1 MAEGIVYLD
10 VDDEITSAASRIRS
24 ASGTKVALVVP
35 YGSRIATSR
44 MNFRLLSRE
53 ALMSNK
59 RLSIVSGDAAARSLA
74 ASAGLPVFGAVQ
86 EYEASLV
93 AGSGGDAR
101 GDPVATESGVE
112 PAPAAAAAIAGAAA
126 TPVPAPTGAAD
137 ASSVSRKS
145 QRPKRP
151 PPDERPII
159 PPLAAADDHEDD
171 LRGEDRGEDRP
182 RGRSRAPLLAAIGV
196 VGLAVVVL
204 AVAGYL
210 FLPTA
215 TIALT
220 PRRDTI
226 GPISLTVS
234 ADPLATA
241 VDPTDNVVPA
251 VQVEVPV
258 EAART
263 FKTTGSRVDETA
275 ARGSVVFTNYD
286 TSSGVTIPSGSV
298 VSTEGGIAFRTQS
311 TVILQPAGILPFTPR
326 SDSTNVTAAKTG
338 EAGNV
343 PANTIRV
350 VPQGQNPDLLKVNNP
365 NPTSGGTHTE
375 TPVVTKAEVDKAVAT
390 LQADLQKAFDAAI
403 ADGAGAP
410 ADATLF
416 PTTKA
421 LGVVTPAVD
430 PKTIVGKEVE
440 EFDLRLTATGTV
452 IAVDPR
458 PVADIARA
466 QLTAQVAT
474 DHRLIPDSVVI
485 DVGEG
490 GVGEDGQVT
499 FQATAQAIQVAIV
512 DANALR
518 SLVKGKTPA
527 EAEAAL
533 VPFGRATVTL
543 WPAWVSTVT
552 SVDARLT
559 VTVDDTVPGGPS
571 ASPSPASSSPSRGRS
586 PGPSTAPSGRGSGG
600 ASPVPSAP

>member
-1 MAEGIVYLD
+1 
-10 VDDEITSAASRIRS
+10 
-24 ASGTKVALVVP
+24 
-35 YGSRIATSR
+35 
-44 MNFRLLSRE
+44 
-53 ALMSNK
+53 MSNK

-93 AGSGGDAR
+93 AGSAGDAR

-171 LRGEDRGEDRP
+171 LGGEDRP

-251 VQVEVPV
+251 VQLEVPV

-390 LQADLQKAFDAAI
+390 LQADLQNAFDAAI
-403 ADGAGAP
+403 AGGAGAP

-571 ASPSPASSSPSRGRS
+571 ASPSPASPSPSRGRS